1 MALRSNAL
9 FGMNSQADLLLAV
22 VGLRRVDVERFRDVR
37 IDGESIAVYSRT
49 GGGNRESYPQEV
61 MRHRPEWKASE
72 DDDYDSTY
80 CNDFLAIPA
89 EYLEDTEGLAD
100 VLTHGIRPEF
110 GRHLAV
116 TLRLT
121 CTPH

>member
-1 MALRSNAL
+1 MSLYNAL

-61 MRHRPEWKASE
+61 MRHRANSPSIA
-72 DDDYDSTY
+72 
-80 CNDFLAIPA
+80 
-89 EYLEDTEGLAD
+89 
-100 VLTHGIRPEF
+100 
-110 GRHLAV
+110 
-116 TLRLT
+116 
-121 CTPH
+121 